1 MKNLAAIFILA
12 LIVQSCSKDKK
23 KEDSASFTWTHQ
35 NVSHT
40 ATSVDAYNSQ
50 AGLGLGPNQIIANN
64 GSATFYR
71 VSIRLSSLSP
81 NSYTVSLTSNKFDY
95 VDDAGYNLAGAQGT
109 VTIYSNSDNKLSGNF
124 SVKLINAS
132 SDTTA
137 ITGSFSNIPV
147 HP

>member
-12 LIVQSCSKDKK
+12 LIVQSCSKDNK
-23 KEDSASFTWTHQ
+23 KEDSASFTWVHL

-40 ATSVDAYNSQ
+40 ATSADAYNSQ

-64 GSATFYR
+64 GTATSYR
-71 VSIRLSSLSP
+71 VSIRLSSLNP
-81 NSYTVSLTSNKFDY
+81 NSYAVSLTSNKFDY
-95 VDDAGYNLAGAQGT
+95 VDDAGYNLAGAKGT
-109 VTIYSNSDNKLSGNF
+109 VTISSNSVNKLSGNF

-132 SDTTA
+132 FDTTA